1 VIALGNKAFF
11 ANKKIFQSK
20 LISKKA
26 KLKLHFSVII
36 PVVTYACETWI
47 LKETVNNRLMF
58 FERKVLWNIFGPTY
72 ENGFWRIKSTQ
83 ELDKIIKKKERRF
96 NGGLFLRVP

>member
-1 VIALGNKAFF
+1 MLGRIAVGNRAFF

-26 KLKLHFSVII
+26 KLKLYFSVIR

-47 LKETVNNRLMF
+47 LKET
-58 FERKVLWNIFGPTY
+58 ITTS
-72 ENGFWRIKSTQ
+72 GF
-83 ELDKIIKKKERRF
+83 
-96 NGGLFLRVP
+96 